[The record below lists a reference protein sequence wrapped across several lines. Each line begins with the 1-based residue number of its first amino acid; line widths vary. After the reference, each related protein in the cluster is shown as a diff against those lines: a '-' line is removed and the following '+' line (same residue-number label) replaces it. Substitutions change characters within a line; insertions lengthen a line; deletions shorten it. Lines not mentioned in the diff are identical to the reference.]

1 MLIIGYFSVIKLMEF
16 VQNKISQIEL
26 FRLLKLPKGTSL
38 EKLTFND
45 LLRVQQQIVNNIEAL
60 KNL

>member
-1 MLIIGYFSVIKLMEF
+1 MEF